1 MKKSIPPKNP
11 PIEVYN
17 PSKPLIYNQSQLSG
31 SRVSYKIINNT
42 AGAWTTVVLFF
53 IISILGKFLDSQLLF
68 LNP

>member
-1 MKKSIPPKNP
+1 MILQVNHLQP
-11 PIEVYN
+11 
-17 PSKPLIYNQSQLSG
+17 LSG

-53 IISILGKFLDSQLLF
+53 IISILEKFLDSQLLF

>member
-1 MKKSIPPKNP
+1 M
-11 PIEVYN
+11 
-17 PSKPLIYNQSQLSG
+17 LIVSSMILQVNHLQLLSG
-31 SRVSYKIINNT
+31 SKVSYKIINNT

>member
-1 MKKSIPPKNP
+1 MILQVNHLQP
-11 PIEVYN
+11 
-17 PSKPLIYNQSQLSG
+17 LSG
-31 SRVSYKIINNT
+31 SRVSYKIKNNT